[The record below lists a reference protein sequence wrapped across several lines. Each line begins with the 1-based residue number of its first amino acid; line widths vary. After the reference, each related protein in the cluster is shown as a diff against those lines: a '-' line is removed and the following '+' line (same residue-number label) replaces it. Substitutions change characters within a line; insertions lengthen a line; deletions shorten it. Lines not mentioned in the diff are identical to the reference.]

1 MNDNTVDST
10 GVYKEVREMGEKQL
24 KEEAQAAGINI
35 RGKLLGHIGN
45 ELANKRLKEKW
56 MKTLKSKKILKEK
69 AKERGINIK
78 SKSDEQIETELLN
91 KNWFNS
97 LTTMEK
103 IVEYENY
110 LRLYK
115 TPEEN
120 LAEAQKAGI
129 DVRKLNPDEI
139 IRVLARKK
147 FDSPRSYVQWFISSF
162 TSKKGA
168 NGTTR
173 GSQARALLK
182 GTIGA
187 VTGLGNTAP
196 VLWDFKR
203 QKFRV
208 SVNPGPG
215 YENFEII
222 GSNAAELAS
231 DYKIKSAVKKTVG
244 RSTLGSVANSI
255 TGAFSSFFTKKA
267 PGGGKRKT
275 FRRRR

>member
-1 MNDNTVDST
+1 MSNTVDR
-10 GVYKEVREMGEKQL
+10 GRVYEDVRMMSKTEL
-24 KEEAQAAGINI
+24 EAAAKAAGISVI
-35 RGKLLGHIGN
+35 GKPLGYLQN
-45 ELANKRLKEKW
+45 DLADRMLKEKW
-56 MKTLKSKKILKEK
+56 IQSLITENKLKDK

-78 SKSDEQIETELLN
+78 SKNNEQIKAELLN
-91 KNWFNS
+91 KNWFNN

-103 IVEYENY
+103 ATEYENF
-110 LRLYK
+110 LKLYK

-139 IRVLARKK
+139 IKVLARKK
-147 FDSPRSYVQWFISSF
+147 FDSPRSYLQWFASSF
-162 TSKKGA
+162 TSKKA
-168 NGTTR
+168 VNGTSR

-222 GSNAAELAS
+222 GSNAAELAT
-231 DYKIKSAVKKTVG
+231 DYKVKSELKKTVG
-244 RSTLGSVANSI
+244 RSTLGSVTNSI

-267 PGGGKRKT
+267 PSGGKRKT
-275 FRRRR
+275 LRRR